1 MIGILKRILFLI
13 SFLLTLMGVC
23 YLCRF
28 CLARIPL
35 AIPIGLIVVVLLVS
49 LLKVSARRAYR
60 KQLMLGCDFGLQDEW
75 LLEVDLAMIDTHG
88 APKCTAEVKIGTEWV
103 EVSEGVWKPLGTDH
117 PYAPKLF
124 PARITGEPSA
134 LRLTCSGYGDC
145 GLCHVSLRNRSRRF
159 VPAKVVST
167 SGRVQ
172 DAENLLV
179 DDFRGMRFGLADCT
193 AAFCDQR
200 LSQEESSLELELRQ
214 D

>member
-75 LLEVDLAMIDTHG
+75 LLEV
-88 APKCTAEVKIGTEWV
+88 P
-103 EVSEGVWKPLGTDH
+103 
-117 PYAPKLF
+117 
-124 PARITGEPSA
+124 
-134 LRLTCSGYGDC
+134 RLLELNG
-145 GLCHVSLRNRSRRF
+145 
-159 VPAKVVST
+159 VPAKKQLSKKLTLPPVFNEVVVRYSSVKRKKGPALFSRKLMYELCIGCKDGKDYYCF
-167 SGRVQ
+167 SGR
-172 DAENLLV
+172 D
-179 DDFRGMRFGLADCT
+179 
-193 AAFCDQR
+193 
-200 LSQEESSLELELRQ
+200 
-214 D
+214 